1 MTDELRV
8 VVADDSPIVCRL
20 LKDYL
25 EAVPGIEVAGMAC
38 NGPDTVEMVR
48 KLRPNVLTLDIEMPE
63 MDGLRVLERIMTEC
77 PTPVIL
83 ISGVSRE
90 AATIVIR
97 AIDLGAVDFVLKYT
111 PGTDADPGVLREEIV
126 AKVRAAARVRAI
138 RSLRFPPGASSSAA
152 LSYRRGP
159 RGSSLASS
167 PRAPRMWP
175 LPSRVVVIGASTG
188 GPLAL
193 RELLAGLGSE
203 FPGAIVIVQ
212 HLPPTFTCALAKQLG
227 RETQIVV
234 REAEE
239 GDRLRPGLALVAPGD
254 CHLTVEQ
261 DGRVGMRRST
271 STDEP
276 CPSVDAT
283 MESVAAAFGA
293 KAVGVILSG
302 MGDDGAKGMAA
313 IRSAGGKTF
322 AQDRA
327 TCVVAGMPSRAIE
340 AGAVQ
345 SIGSPT
351 EIASLLRMA

>member
-1 MTDELRV
+1 MTEKIRV

-38 NGPDTVEMVR
+38 NGPDTVEIVR

-63 MDGLRVLERIMTEC
+63 MDGLRVLERVMTEC
-77 PTPVIL
+77 PTPAIL
-83 ISGVSRE
+83 ISGISRE
-90 AATIVIR
+90 AASIVMR

-111 PGTDADPGVLREEIV
+111 PGTDTDPGVLREEII
-126 AKVRAAARVRAI
+126 AKVRAAARVRTI
-138 RSLRFPPGASSSAA
+138 RSLRLPSAA
-152 LSYRRGP
+152 LRYRHGLR
-159 RGSSLASS
+159 SSSPASS

-193 RELLAGLGSE
+193 RELLTALGAE
-203 FPGAIVIVQ
+203 FPGAIVVVQ

-227 RETQIVV
+227 RETPIVV
-234 REAEE
+234 KEAEE

-254 CHLTVEQ
+254 CHLVVEQ

-283 MESVAAAFGA
+283 MQSVAAAFGSR
-293 KAVGVILSG
+293 AVGVILSG

-313 IRSAGGKTF
+313 IRSAGGRTF

-345 SIGSPT
+345 TIGSPT
-351 EIASLLRMA
+351 EIASLLRMG